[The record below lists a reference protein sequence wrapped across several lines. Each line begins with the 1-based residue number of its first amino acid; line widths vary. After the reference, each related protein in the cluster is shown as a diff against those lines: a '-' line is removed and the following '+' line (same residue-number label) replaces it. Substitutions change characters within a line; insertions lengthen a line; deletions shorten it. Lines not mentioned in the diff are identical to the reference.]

1 MLRLR
6 FTHLGLAVLFLG
18 TFCAMSS
25 AATLIVGKPGAPCPN
40 VHFSTISA
48 AVSAAGPGDVIAI
61 CPALYPEQVT
71 INKPLKL
78 KGLSIDGVNR
88 VLIQPATLSEVN
100 GYESV
105 VSVVNT
111 TNVSIE
117 NLAID
122 AGNNLVTGCSP
133 LLSTVHFFN
142 SSGSIS
148 RSALSGAQLQNSASC
163 SELSPGN
170 GFGVLVDS
178 DGTVSGPFNVAVNQN
193 NIHNYGK
200 DGIFALG
207 PAYGVSPVP
216 VNVEAAGNSIA
227 GIGPASGTLQFGVFL
242 IGATGWITG
251 NMINEGTCGALD
263 FNDCANLRSEGVV
276 LRAAG
281 EGTVVDG
288 NYITNAQS
296 GIFINGGTRFRITN
310 NVIRNIDALDGI
322 DIQGTAS
329 GYFTDSLI
337 AGNTVFNVLP
347 LSNEGCGVFEFSGT
361 GVSGSTF
368 INNTVNDA
376 YCGVGYVTGD
386 HVLSGTYFNTL
397 YTNLNDDLPSPNPVE
412 PAVSAGLRRAAH
424 MLKTSE

>member
-18 TFCAMSS
+18 TFCALSS
-25 AATLIVGKPGAPCPN
+25 AATLVVGAPGVPCPN
-40 VHFSTISA
+40 AHYNTIGAAISA
-48 AVSAAGPGDVIAI
+48 AASGDVIAI

-78 KGLSIDGVNR
+78 KGLSVDGANR

-117 NLAID
+117 NLAMD
-122 AGNNLVTGCSP
+122 ASNSTVTGCSP
-133 LLSTVHFFN
+133 MLSVVHFFN
-142 SSGSIS
+142 SSGGVY
-148 RSALSGAQLQNSASC
+148 RSAISGAQIQDPASC
-163 SELSPGN
+163 PGAFPGN

-178 DGTVSGPFNVAVNQN
+178 DGTVSGPFNVAVDQN
-193 NIHNYGK
+193 SIHNYTK
-200 DGIFALG
+200 DGVFALG

-216 VNVEAAGNSIA
+216 VNVEVADNAIA
-227 GIGPASGTLQFGVFL
+227 GIGPASGALQFGVYL
-242 IGATGWITG
+242 IGASGRISG

-263 FNDCANLRSEGVV
+263 SNDCYNLRSEGVT
-276 LRAAG
+276 LRDAV

-288 NYITNAQS
+288 NFITNAQS
-296 GIFINGGTRFRITN
+296 GIYLNMGTKFRITN
-310 NVIRNIDALDGI
+310 NVIRNIDALDGM
-322 DIQGTAS
+322 DVFGL
-329 GYFTDSLI
+329 TDTLF
-337 AGNTVFNVLP
+337 AGNVISDAVP
-347 LSNEGCGVFEFSGT
+347 VDNESCGIWENSGT
-361 GVSGSTF
+361 GISGNTF

-376 YCGVGYVTGD
+376 YCGVAYVTAD
-386 HVLSGTYFNTL
+386 HVVSGTYFNTL
-397 YTNLNDDLPSPNPVE
+397 YTNVNTDGTVPNPVE

-424 MLKTSE
+424 MLRTSE